1 MAHIHVYAE
10 FVLLEN
16 FAESDFSFIII
27 VLLKKTI
34 HLLFGRILRHVYTWH
49 NESHHLLLNFK
60 QKFDVG
66 FSFIVYKKFKHSQ

>member
-27 VLLKKTI
+27 VLLKKNHTST
-34 HLLFGRILRHVYTWH
+34 FWKDFKTCVYMTQWVT
-49 NESHHLLLNFK
+49 SFAFK
-60 QKFDVG
+60 FQAKIWCLI
-66 FSFIVYKKFKHSQ
+66 FIYSIQEI

>member
-27 VLLKKTI
+27 VLLKKNI
-34 HLLFGRILRHVYTWH
+34 HLLFGRILRHMCIHVNH
-49 NESHHLLLNFK
+49 LIFNESHHLLLNFK
-60 QKFDVG
+60 QKFDV
-66 FSFIVYKKFKHSQ
+66 